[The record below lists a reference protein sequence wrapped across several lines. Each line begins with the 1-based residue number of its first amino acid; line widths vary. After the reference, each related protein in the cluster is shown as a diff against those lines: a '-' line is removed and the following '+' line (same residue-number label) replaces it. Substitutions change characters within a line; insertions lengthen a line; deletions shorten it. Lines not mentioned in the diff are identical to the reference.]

1 MAVLAFG
8 ATACTMHQYQEVT
21 VIVPPQEPLR
31 GDAAGTL
38 SLGESPGD
46 LSAAQINAAL
56 DGYGVW
62 VDSPSYGRIWRPDEA
77 TVGPA
82 FMPYGSAGQWI
93 ATNAGW
99 YWQSDYAWGRVAF
112 HYGRWVLDGAAWS
125 WVPGSQFAPAW
136 VDWRA
141 GGGWVGWSALA
152 PIGARPRAPFVYC
165 ARGGLSGPGLGV
177 RLIHGAAGS
186 SLYARTTAVSA
197 DGDTPRGPAG
207 PTSTAVL
214 TQVWSAPLRSEPPA
228 PRSASTVASAVGVDT
243 VERIPV
249 ARVRELPP
257 VIDPPVEGAAVVIR
271 DRDLI
276 GMSEGPSVRRPAG
289 AAPVLPDPVIA
300 PRAATVVMTSAPQ
313 SPRVASAAPPPLPPP
328 PDGVAFGVYPGAY
341 PMRPSMAFGSRRA
354 PTNAPSFAGPAVLVA
369 PSPRPVAQPV
379 AQPSSAVA
387 GGGWIGRSAG
397 SRSTAPGPGAPIS
410 SVQ

>member
-1 MAVLAFG
+1 
-8 ATACTMHQYQEVT
+8 MHQYQEVT

-31 GDAAGTL
+31 GDAAGPL

-62 VDSPSYGRIWRPDEA
+62 LDSPSYGRVWRPD
-77 TVGPA
+77 VGTG
-82 FMPYGSAGQWI
+82 FLPYGSAGQWI
-93 ATNAGW
+93 ATHAGW

-112 HYGRWVLDGAAWS
+112 HYGRWVLDGASWC

-152 PIGARPRAPFVYC
+152 PIGARSRAPFVYC
-165 ARGGLSGPGLGV
+165 AHGGLGGPGLGG
-177 RLIHGAAGS
+177 RLIQGAAGS
-186 SLYARTTAVSA
+186 SLYARTTAVA
-197 DGDTPRGPAG
+197 TDGDTPRGPER
-207 PTSTAVL
+207 PTSTVGV
-214 TQVWSAPLRSEPPA
+214 TQVWIGPSRSDPQA
-228 PRSASTVASAVGVDT
+228 PRSAPRVASAVGVDT

-257 VIDPPVEGAAVVIR
+257 VTDPPVERVAVVIR

-276 GMSEGPSVRRPAG
+276 GMSEGPSVRRPIG
-289 AAPVLPDPVIA
+289 APALPEPVNA
-300 PRAATVVMTSAPQ
+300 PRPTTVVVAPAPS

-328 PDGVAFGVYPGAY
+328 PDGVAFGGYPGAY
-341 PMRPSMAFGSRRA
+341 PMRPSMAFASRRA
-354 PTNAPSFAGPAVLVA
+354 PMDAPSFAAPTVIVA
-369 PSPRPVAQPV
+369 PSPRPAAQPVAQPV
-379 AQPSSAVA
+379 AQTSTAVM
-387 GGGWIGRSAG
+387 GRWIGPTAG

>member
-8 ATACTMHQYQEVT
+8 AQACTMHQYQEVT
-21 VIVPPQEPLR
+21 VVVPPQEPLR
-31 GDAAGTL
+31 GDATGAL

-56 DGYGVW
+56 YGYGVW
-62 VDSPSYGRIWRPDEA
+62 VDSPSYGRVWRPDEA
-77 TVGPA
+77 TVGLN

-112 HYGRWVLDGAAWS
+112 HYGRWVLDGAAWC

-165 ARGGLSGPGLGV
+165 AHGGLSGPGLGG
-177 RLIHGAAGS
+177 RLIHGAAGN
-186 SLYARTTAVSA
+186 SLYARTTALST
-197 DGDTPRGPAG
+197 DGDTPRGPAV
-207 PTSTAVL
+207 PTSTVTL
-214 TQVWSAPLRSEPPA
+214 TQVWNTPSRSEPLPL
-228 PRSASTVASAVGVDT
+228 RSASTVASAVGVDS
-243 VERIPV
+243 VESIPV
-249 ARVRELPP
+249 ARVHELPP
-257 VIDPPVEGAAVVIR
+257 VIDPPLEGRAVVIR

-276 GMSEGPSVRRPAG
+276 GMSEGPSVRRPAD
-289 AAPVLPDPVIA
+289 AAPVLPDPVSA
-300 PRAATVVMTSAPQ
+300 PGPTTVVRAQLAP

-328 PDGVAFGVYPGAY
+328 PDGVAYGVYPGHY
-341 PMRPSMAFGSRRA
+341 PMRPPTAFGSRHPPA
-354 PTNAPSFAGPAVLVA
+354 FAEPAVVVA

-379 AQPSSAVA
+379 AQPSSAIA
-387 GGGWIGRSAG
+387 GGAWIGPGARS
-397 SRSTAPGPGAPIS
+397 RPTATGPVAPIS